1 VQRPHTAFILPKSV
15 FAQAV
20 GSVGSLG
27 SGGSFW
33 WWCCSLGTGRTGKDS
48 QACFRFC
55 FIQQFI
61 ALCQF
66 VNWSGPPLFPGP
78 QNLYKGRLVG
88 NTQKAAEQQHTDCHK
103 TGSQARLRR
112 SGLKKW

>member
-1 VQRPHTAFILPKSV
+1 
-15 FAQAV
+15 
-20 GSVGSLG
+20 
-27 SGGSFW
+27 
-33 WWCCSLGTGRTGKDS
+33 LGTGRTGKDS

-112 SGLKKW
+112 SGLKNEKQRRQAGERKSDSNFLSVLHPKHLFLGVFSL